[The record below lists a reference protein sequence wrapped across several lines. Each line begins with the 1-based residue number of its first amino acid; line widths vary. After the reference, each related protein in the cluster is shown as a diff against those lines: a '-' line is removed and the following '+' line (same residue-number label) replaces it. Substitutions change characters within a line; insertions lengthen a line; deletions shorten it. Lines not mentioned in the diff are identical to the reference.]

1 MKHFYFLC
9 MFFGIICIF
18 SSCSKEEEPMKVEPR
33 ILLNKT
39 DSLVML
45 DVYDKTGGGV
55 YWGKTWDR
63 GDYNPWTDV
72 KTEEINGEYRIVNI
86 QISPSAVGSLPATI
100 GQLAELRILYLNGN
114 IVGGLPA
121 TIANLTKLEI
131 LSVTATALGGE
142 IPKEIGEVKRLKRLY
157 LINNG
162 MTGEIPVELGQ
173 LSGLML
179 IDLSHN
185 HFYGTVPLTLLE
197 NPNRG
202 VTLNYNDLTVLSWDC
217 WLDDKYNIPSML
229 HNRLSG
235 KVPENVRNTERWKD
249 YKWLVGTQQEGYGYI
264 E

>member
-1 MKHFYFLC
+1 M
-9 MFFGIICIF
+9 
-18 SSCSKEEEPMKVEPR
+18 
-33 ILLNKT
+33 
-39 DSLVML
+39 
-45 DVYDKTGGGV
+45 
-55 YWGKTWDR
+55 
-63 GDYNPWTDV
+63 
-72 KTEEINGEYRIVNI
+72 
-86 QISPSAVGSLPATI
+86 
-100 GQLAELRILYLNGN
+100 NGN

-235 KVPENVRNTERWKD
+235 KVPENVRNTERRKD

>member
-1 MKHFYFLC
+1 M
-9 MFFGIICIF
+9 
-18 SSCSKEEEPMKVEPR
+18 
-33 ILLNKT
+33 
-39 DSLVML
+39 
-45 DVYDKTGGGV
+45 
-55 YWGKTWDR
+55 
-63 GDYNPWTDV
+63 
-72 KTEEINGEYRIVNI
+72 
-86 QISPSAVGSLPATI
+86 
-100 GQLAELRILYLNGN
+100 NGN
-114 IVGGLPA
+114 IVGGLPSA
-121 TIANLTKLEI
+121 IANLTKLEV

-142 IPKEIGEVKRLKRLY
+142 IPKEIGELEKLKRLY

-202 VTLNYNDLTVLSWDC
+202 VTLNYNDLTVLPWDC
-217 WLDDKYNIPSML
+217 WLDAKYNIPSVQF
-229 HNRLSG
+229 NRLSG